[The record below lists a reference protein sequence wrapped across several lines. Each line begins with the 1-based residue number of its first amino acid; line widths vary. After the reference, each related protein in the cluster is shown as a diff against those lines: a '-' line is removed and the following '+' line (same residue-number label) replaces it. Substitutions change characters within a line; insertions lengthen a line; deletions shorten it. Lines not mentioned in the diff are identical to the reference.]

1 MRSDI
6 CFVVNRV
13 CQFRRASTNSHW
25 AIVKCILCYLQGMTS
40 YGLHITRSS
49 FFALHGFMD
58 ADWAV
63 TLMIAGLQVITLFS
77 LVTQ

>member
-1 MRSDI
+1 
-6 CFVVNRV
+6 
-13 CQFRRASTNSHW
+13 
-25 AIVKCILCYLQGMTS
+25 MTS
-40 YGLHITRSS
+40 SGLHITRSS

-58 ADWAV
+58 ADWPV